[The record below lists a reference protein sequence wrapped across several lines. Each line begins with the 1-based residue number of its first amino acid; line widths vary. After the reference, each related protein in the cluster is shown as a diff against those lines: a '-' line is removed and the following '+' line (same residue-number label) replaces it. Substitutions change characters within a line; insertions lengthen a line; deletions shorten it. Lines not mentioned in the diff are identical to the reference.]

1 MAAIVVPFRGTGGK
15 RRLRRLSDERRARL
29 RLAML
34 ADVVTA
40 ATAVSRTVVVTSD
53 QQGAEVAEQG
63 GAETVSDPGGGQGA
77 AVAAALGLL
86 PTDAV
91 LIVNADVPC
100 VTPYDLRSLVAAT
113 PPGGIALVASE
124 DGRTNALSL
133 PAPHLF
139 QPLYGARSAERFR
152 NAASELGL
160 EVVTLAIPNLADD
173 VDTEADLE
181 RVAGRAGPRT
191 QTVIAEDRV
200 RT

>member
-34 ADVVTA
+34 ADV
-40 ATAVSRTVVVTSD
+40 
-53 QQGAEVAEQG
+53 
-63 GAETVSDPGGGQGA
+63 
-77 AVAAALGLL
+77 VAAALGLL

-152 NAASELGL
+152 NAASDLGL
-160 EVVTLAIPNLADD
+160 EVVTVAIPNLADD

-181 RVAGRAGPRT
+181 RVAERAGPRT
-191 QTVIAEDRV
+191 QTVLAEDGV
-200 RT
+200 RTR